1 MKYYRIYFENNKIDY
16 AYSINQLKEL
26 IAYNKVDYIELCEDN
41 KILKTYNSLKEV
53 IKEGGE

>member
-41 KILKTYNSLKEV
+41 KILKIYNSVEEV

>member
-16 AYSINQLKEL
+16 AYSSKQLKD
-26 IAYNKVDYIELCEDN
+26 IVGNSKIKRIELCLDN
-41 KILKTYNSLKEV
+41 KILKTYNSVEEV